1 MKPIAMS
8 LIRSFTRK
16 DIPQVAAL
24 YRKVHLAGDPRQAK
38 TPLQKLGE
46 AFDEIFLRNPW
57 HDENLPSLV
66 CEDKNG
72 AVVGFIGVSPRRMSL
87 KGRHILAAVS
97 AHLMLDPNRQLGLA
111 GIQLLQRFFSGPQQ
125 LSLTDFA
132 NDVGLKVWKGIGGKL
147 SHIHCLN
154 WVKTL
159 RPSARAMSLVAGKL
173 RVPSP
178 LTSIT
183 RPLLRLSDA
192 ALARMSPHRY
202 RFAPSDLI
210 AKDLDDETLLESISR
225 FSAFYSLRPE
235 YDELT
240 LSWLIRRAEGVKRSG
255 NLRKVALHDDSGV
268 IVGWYLYYLKPG
280 GESEVLQMCARK
292 GSSRA
297 VLDHLFHHAWSN
309 GSESISGRFGP
320 ELLPELSGRACYLN
334 CGPPWVLIHTR
345 NPEILQAFE
354 RGDVFLSKLEGE
366 WCTSYRT

>member
-1 MKPIAMS
+1 MS
-8 LIRSFTRK
+8 LIRSLTSK

-24 YRKVHLAGDPRQAK
+24 YRKVHLASDARQAE

-57 HDENLPSLV
+57 RDENLPSLV
-66 CEDKNG
+66 CEDESG

-87 KGRHILAAVS
+87 KGRQILVAVS

-125 LSLTDFA
+125 LSLADFA
-132 NDVGLKVWKGIGGKL
+132 NDIGLKVWNGIGGRM
-147 SHIHCLN
+147 SHIHCLE

-159 RPSARAMSLVAGKL
+159 RPGARVLSLLAGKL
-173 RVPSP
+173 RIPSP
-178 LTSIT
+178 LKSIT
-183 RPLLRLSDA
+183 RPLVRLPDA

-210 AKDLDDETLLESISR
+210 AKDLDDETLLECISR

-240 LSWLIRRAEGVKRSG
+240 LPWLIRRAEGVKRSG
-255 NLRKVALHDDSGV
+255 NLRKIALHDDSGV
-268 IVGWYLYYLKPG
+268 IVGWYLYYLTPG
-280 GESEVLQMCARK
+280 GASEVLQMCARR
-292 GSSRA
+292 GSSGA

-309 GSESISGRFGP
+309 GSESISGRLDP
-320 ELLPELSGRACYLN
+320 KLLPELSSRACYLN
-334 CGPPWVLIHTR
+334 CGPPWVLIHSR
-345 NPEILQAFE
+345 DPEILQAFE
-354 RGDVFLSKLEGE
+354 LGDVFFSKLEGE
-366 WCTSYRT
+366 WCASYRE